1 MLAVVAA
8 LCTAFATPPAVLT
21 HHPVLRA
28 QPRRQGI
35 VPQVVDPACQLLHSP
50 DSACA
55 HAAVVARAQC
65 RVQMMAGQPSAAER
79 VFATLPYFLPFV
91 DGFSYGIYVFNNVP
105 GGVEFASLVLP
116 LVIAFNSLPFA
127 GIVTF
132 IGLSLFTRS
141 SSGLPRFVRFNIQQA
156 LILDILLIIPSVF
169 SSLPGSE
176 NLPSFIT
183 IAGSNFVFYVMA
195 LVVSYALVSNAQ
207 GKLPDQ
213 VPVISEAAAL
223 QIGPS

>member
-156 LILDILLIIPSVF
+156 SVRPVAGLGALFTSTLITCRAAPAAPHTLPPPSVAL
-169 SSLPGSE
+169 SCPLSPGS
-176 NLPSFIT
+176 NSRYSPHHPFS
-183 IAGSNFVFYVMA
+183 V
-195 LVVSYALVSNAQ
+195 Q
-207 GKLPDQ
+207 
-213 VPVISEAAAL
+213 
-223 QIGPS
+223 